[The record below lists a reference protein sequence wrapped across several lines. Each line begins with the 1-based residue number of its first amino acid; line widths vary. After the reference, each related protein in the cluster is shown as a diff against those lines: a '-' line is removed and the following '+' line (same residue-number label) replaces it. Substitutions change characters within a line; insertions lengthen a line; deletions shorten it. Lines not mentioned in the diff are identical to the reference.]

1 MFHVEQTKRYPGQG
15 HKLPKEKFMITTNL
29 AIKIEEAT
37 KPPTNN
43 YEAYRLA
50 LFLVQCVE
58 QKYVSP
64 DKDMVE
70 KTYETLYDLRNK
82 MTFDE
87 LTSAFHETLVLL
99 DELKKEAM

>member
-1 MFHVEQTKRYPGQG
+1 
-15 HKLPKEKFMITTNL
+15 MITTNL

-37 KPPTNN
+37 QPPKNN

-58 QKYVSP
+58 TGYVSP
-64 DKDMVE
+64 DKDKVK
-70 KTYETLYDLRNK
+70 KTYETLNDLKPTLSSEEITRASN
-82 MTFDE
+82 
-87 LTSAFHETLVLL
+87 ETLLLL